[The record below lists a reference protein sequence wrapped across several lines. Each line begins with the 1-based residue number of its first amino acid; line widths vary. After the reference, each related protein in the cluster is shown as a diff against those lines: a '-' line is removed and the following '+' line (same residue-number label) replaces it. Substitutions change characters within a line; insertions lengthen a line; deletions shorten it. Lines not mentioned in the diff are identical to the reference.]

1 MDAEM
6 RRLVQVAEAR
16 DQAAANETRD
26 RADIGH
32 AWQELIDQLHASE
45 RSLLAWDN
53 GGRFGPLDTAEGY
66 RFILHQLRYGID
78 LMLESDPDRP
88 SFVPMTDSIIKLYG
102 DNADALYHY
111 TNISGVGGARY
122 RITGKRN
129 DAAFLSFQVY
139 RGPERGDTRQA
150 TLDDINFR
158 RMDLKP
164 DGSFDIAVG
173 GPRQDRNSLAL
184 DEDATC
190 IIVRAYYLDVLKD
203 RHAEF
208 KIERATPIAPRP
220 PWTLQEVAAGIRR
233 IASFTRTAEDMRP
246 REVQTW
252 NQFSEPFQFQKSMK
266 GWGTVDNIYTRCLF
280 RIEPDEALVIDARTV
295 PAPYWGIQL
304 WNIHPQSLDFRD
316 RQICLNARSMKVEP
330 DGRFRAIVAS
340 TDPKLP
346 NWLDAAGHRI
356 GMVFVR
362 WTLAE
367 QKLEKPTARVVKLKD
382 LRRA

>member
-1 MDAEM
+1 MSDAEM
-6 RRLVQVAEAR
+6 ERLVQVAQAR
-16 DQAAANETRD
+16 NEEMD
-26 RADIGH
+26 RADLGH
-32 AWQELIDQLHASE
+32 AWQELIDQLHTSE
-45 RSLLAWDN
+45 RSLLSWDN
-53 GGRFGPLDTAEGY
+53 GGKLGALDTAEGY

-88 SFVPMTDSIIKLYG
+88 SFVPMTDSVIKLYG

-139 RGPERGDTRQA
+139 RGADRGDVRQA
-150 TLDDINFR
+150 TVDDINFR

-164 DGSFDIAVG
+164 DGSFEVAVG
-173 GPRQDRNSLAL
+173 PRGARNALAL
-184 DEDATC
+184 EEDATC

-208 KIERATPIAPRP
+208 KIERTTPIAPKP
-220 PWTLQEVAAGIRR
+220 PWTLQEVTAGIRR
-233 IASFTRTAEDMRP
+233 IARFTRTAEDMRP
-246 REVQTW
+246 REVQAW
-252 NQFSEPFQFQKSMK
+252 NQFSEPSQFNKNLK

-280 RIEPDEALVIDARTV
+280 RIEPDEALVIDAKTV

-316 RQICLNARSMKVEP
+316 RQICLNARTMKVEP
-330 DGRFRAIVAS
+330 DGRFRAIVSS

-346 NWLDAAGHRI
+346 NWLDAAGHRL

-367 QKLEKPTARVVKLKD
+367 RPLETPTTKVVKLKD

>member
-1 MDAEM
+1 MADAEM
-6 RRLVQVAEAR
+6 ARFLQVAQAREEA
-16 DQAAANETRD
+16 AFNETRD
-26 RADIGH
+26 RAALGH
-32 AWQELIDQLHASE
+32 AWQELLDQLRTSE
-45 RSLLAWDN
+45 RSLLGWNQD
-53 GGRFGPLDTAEGY
+53 GPFGPLDTAEGY
-66 RFILHQLRYGID
+66 RFVLHQLRYAID

-88 SFVPMTDSIIKLYG
+88 SFVPMTDSVIKLYG

-122 RITGKRN
+122 RITGKKN

-139 RGPERGDTRQA
+139 RGPDRGDTSQA

-164 DGSFDIAVG
+164 DGSFEVAVG
-173 GPRQDRNSLAL
+173 GQRQERNSLAL

-190 IIVRAYYLDVLKD
+190 IIVRAYYLDVLND

-208 KIERATPIAPRP
+208 KIERMTPIGPKP
-220 PWTLQEVAAGIRR
+220 PWTMEQVAAGIRR
-233 IASFTRTAEDMRP
+233 VASFTRTAENMRP
-246 REVQTW
+246 REV
-252 NQFSEPFQFQKSMK
+252 
-266 GWGTVDNIYTRCLF
+266 
-280 RIEPDEALVIDARTV
+280 IDGRTV

-316 RQICLNARSMKVEP
+316 RQICLNARTMKVEP
-330 DGRFRAIVAS
+330 DGRFRAIVSS

-346 NWLDAAGHRI
+346 NWLDAAGHRL

-367 QKLEKPTARVVKLKD
+367 RPLETPTTKVVKLKD
-382 LRRA
+382 LRKA